1 MAPFC
6 CNPGHFSAILAAKEF
21 EGTELDQT
29 IYHVLLEGRTVGPY
43 DRRTIVGMRI
53 KKALTSDHVLIGT
66 DGGQL
71 TVADLIHQPRPAPFN
86 PGRSGGFS
94 VVQATYAASLLRV
107 EGRGM
112 DIPRFKGEIEA
123 RVQSNVLRLAG
134 RFRHGLGSKEGRVKI
149 PLKDV
154 VHARISG
161 SQVELWLRCDAV
173 KKLQRVALELFA
185 PESAV
190 ELVDW
195 LPAATA
201 FPEPAPSAPAVAT
214 PDVRVSTAH
223 SLLIAL
229 IAVALVVALMLMVL
243 LHRRVY

>member
-1 MAPFC
+1 MPFC
-6 CNPGHFSAILAAKEF
+6 CNPGHFSAILASKEF

-66 DGGQL
+66 DGGKL
-71 TVADLIHQPRPAPFN
+71 TVADLIHQRRPTPFT
-86 PGRSGGFS
+86 PERSGSFS
-94 VVQATYAASLLRV
+94 IVQATYPASLLQV

-123 RVQSNVLRLAG
+123 RVQGDVLRLAG
-134 RFRHGLGSKEGRVKI
+134 RFRQGLGAKEGRVKI
-149 PLKDV
+149 PLNDV

-161 SQVELWLRCDAV
+161 SQVELWLRCDAA
-173 KKLQRVALELFA
+173 KKLQCIALEMFA
-185 PESAV
+185 PESAG
-190 ELVDW
+190 ELVQW

-201 FPEPAPSAPAVAT
+201 YPEPPSSAAPAAT
-214 PDVRVSTAH
+214 PAARISPAH
-223 SLLIAL
+223 SLFIAL
-229 IAVALVVALMLMVL
+229 IAVALVIGLMLAVL

>member
-1 MAPFC
+1 M
-6 CNPGHFSAILAAKEF
+6 
-21 EGTELDQT
+21 DQT

-66 DGGQL
+66 DGGKL
-71 TVADLIHQPRPAPFN
+71 TVADLIHQRRPTPFT
-86 PGRSGGFS
+86 PERSGSFS
-94 VVQATYAASLLRV
+94 IVQATYPASVLQV

-123 RVQSNVLRLAG
+123 RVQSDVLRLAG
-134 RFRHGLGSKEGRVKI
+134 RFRQGLGSKDGRVKI
-149 PLKDV
+149 PLNDV

-161 SQVELWLRCDAV
+161 SQVELWLRCDGA
-173 KKLQRVALELFA
+173 KKLQRIALEMFT
-185 PESAV
+185 PESAGD
-190 ELVDW
+190 LVQW

-201 FPEPAPSAPAVAT
+201 FPEPPLPAAPAAALAARIA
-214 PDVRVSTAH
+214 PAH
-223 SLLIAL
+223 SLFIAL
-229 IAVALVVALMLMVL
+229 IAVALVIGLVLAVL

>member
-1 MAPFC
+1 M
-6 CNPGHFSAILAAKEF
+6 
-21 EGTELDQT
+21 DQT

-66 DGGQL
+66 DGGKL
-71 TVADLIHQPRPAPFN
+71 TVADLIHQRRPTPFT
-86 PGRSGGFS
+86 PERSGSFS
-94 VVQATYAASLLRV
+94 IVQATYPASLLQV

-123 RVQSNVLRLAG
+123 RVQSDVLRLAG
-134 RFRHGLGSKEGRVKI
+134 RFRQGLGSKDGRVKI
-149 PLKDV
+149 PLNDV

-161 SQVELWLRCDAV
+161 SQVELWLRCDGA
-173 KKLQRVALELFA
+173 KKLQRIALEMFT
-185 PESAV
+185 PESAGD
-190 ELVDW
+190 LVQW

-201 FPEPAPSAPAVAT
+201 FPEPPLPAAPAAALAARIA
-214 PDVRVSTAH
+214 PAH
-223 SLLIAL
+223 SLFIAL
-229 IAVALVVALMLMVL
+229 IAVALVIGLVLAVL

>member
-6 CNPGHFSAILAAKEF
+6 CNPGHFSAILVSKEL
-21 EGTELDQT
+21 EGTALDQA

-53 KKALTSDHVLIGT
+53 KKALTSDHVLIGA
-66 DGGQL
+66 DGGRL
-71 TVADLIHQPRPAPFN
+71 TVADLIHRPRPSSFN
-86 PGRSGGFS
+86 PERSGRFS
-94 VVQATYAASLLRV
+94 VVQATYAGSLLRV

-134 RFRHGLGSKEGRVKI
+134 RFRQGLGSKEGRVKI
-149 PLKDV
+149 LLKDV
-154 VHARISG
+154 VHARVTG
-161 SQVELWLRCDAV
+161 SQVELWLRCDTA
-173 KKLQRVALELFA
+173 KKLQRVVLELFT
-185 PESAV
+185 PESAA
-190 ELVDW
+190 ELVEW

-201 FPEPAPSAPAVAT
+201 FPEPAPSAPAMVLAEL
-214 PDVRVSTAH
+214 VSPRH
-223 SLLIAL
+223 SLFIAM

-243 LHRRVY
+243 LHRRAY